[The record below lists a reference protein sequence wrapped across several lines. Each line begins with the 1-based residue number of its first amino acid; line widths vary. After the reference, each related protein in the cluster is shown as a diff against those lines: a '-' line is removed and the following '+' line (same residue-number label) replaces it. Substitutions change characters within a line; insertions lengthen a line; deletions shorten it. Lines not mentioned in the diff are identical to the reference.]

1 MESRRN
7 PTSFNIYWVNQW
19 RAQFVP
25 DRFVS
30 VATTN
35 KKNNIVV
42 SNHLV
47 IQAFILEMLIA
58 STRFR
63 IDLLA
68 QVGLYL
74 PVVTSS
80 FCGKMTGE
88 KSI

>member
-1 MESRRN
+1 MESRQN
-7 PTSFNIYWVNQW
+7 STSFNIYWVNQW

-35 KKNNIVV
+35 KNNIVV

-47 IQAFILEMLIA
+47 IQVFILEMLIA

-68 QVGLYL
+68 QVGFYL